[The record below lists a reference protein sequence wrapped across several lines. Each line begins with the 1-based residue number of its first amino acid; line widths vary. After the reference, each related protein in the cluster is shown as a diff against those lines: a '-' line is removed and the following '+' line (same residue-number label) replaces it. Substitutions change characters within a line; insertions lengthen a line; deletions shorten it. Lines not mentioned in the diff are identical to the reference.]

1 MAFRF
6 GFSGLRAREGCNE
19 QRSLVAVSCTHR
31 NALAALGTTARK
43 NCSSA
48 LRFHAAAKPVGLRAA
63 AAIRLKCALRHGSAL
78 LKNFFDENGC
88 RLQSRKILGAAI
100 SEYISSHGY
109 PQNTRSMS
117 TFSQAVVQLETRYT
131 NCIESKVPMSRKCA
145 TIGSVH

>member
-48 LRFHAAAKPVGLRAA
+48 LRFHAATKPVGLRAA

-78 LKNFFDENGC
+78 LKISSMKMGAVYRAEKYSVQQFLSISHHIDI
-88 RLQSRKILGAAI
+88 RKIRGQRPLF
-100 SEYISSHGY
+100 HK
-109 PQNTRSMS
+109 PWCN
-117 TFSQAVVQLETRYT
+117 
-131 NCIESKVPMSRKCA
+131 SK
-145 TIGSVH
+145 